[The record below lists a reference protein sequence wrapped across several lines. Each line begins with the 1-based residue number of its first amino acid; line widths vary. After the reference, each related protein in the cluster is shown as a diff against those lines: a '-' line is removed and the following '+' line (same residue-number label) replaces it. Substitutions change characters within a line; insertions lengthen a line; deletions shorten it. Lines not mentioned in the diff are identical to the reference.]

1 MMKYVLQKRKTILF
15 LSALLLAIFIG
26 FWFAVPHPLISSPY
40 STIIETENGELL
52 GARIADDGQWRFPEQ
67 DSLPSKFETC
77 LLNFEDQYFYSH
89 PGINPVSLA
98 RAFKQN
104 IRAKKIVSGGSTIT
118 MQLCRI
124 ARSGKARSYYNKL
137 IEAIWALNLE
147 LRFSKKEILLKY
159 CANAPFGG
167 NVVGLEAASWRYFKR
182 SPFDLSWSE
191 TATLAVLPNAP
202 SLIYPGR
209 RDSLL
214 LQKRNRLLH
223 KLLEEKEIDSLTYKL
238 SLLEP
243 IPSKVYDLPST
254 AYHLV
259 EQVAKKHKGER
270 VKVTIE
276 KQIQTETAKIVERFH
291 SNLKSNHIN
300 NAAALVLEVRKGN
313 VLAYVGNVSD
323 LSDEEN
329 GNHVDIVHAP
339 RSTGSIL
346 KPFLYAALMESGD
359 LSPGMLVPDIPSR
372 HGGFT
377 PLNFDHGYDGAA
389 RADEA
394 LARSL
399 NIPAVRML
407 KKYGVE
413 AFYDF
418 LKKSGMTSLAY
429 PAGHYGLS
437 LILGGAECT
446 LWDLSGMYA
455 SMARI
460 LLQYEEQ
467 DGFYSFQQFSP
478 PTWKVRDTP
487 PRAKENLYPS
497 LRAASVYLTLNAL
510 LNVKRPA
517 NEAGWES
524 FASARKIAWKTGTSF
539 GFRDAWAV
547 GVTKDYVVAVWAGN
561 ADGEGRS
568 GLTGSSV
575 AAPIM
580 FDIFGILPQ
589 SEWFVYPVEE
599 MQSVTVCAQSGYRPS
614 MFCEK
619 VDTIH
624 LPFGTKIKTCPW
636 HQRIH
641 LDKSK
646 QFRVTGACMNPSEMV
661 HQSWFVLPPVMEYYY
676 KQKHPLYN
684 PLPPFKEGCSAES
697 APMEWIYPREM
708 DHVFIPT
715 QLDGTPGKVLF
726 ELAHQQNDVVVYW
739 YLDENYVGETKNVHK
754 MPLDPEVGKHKLYL
768 VDKEGNQLVKFFTV
782 VGNQ

>member
-15 LSALLLAIFIG
+15 LSALLLAVFIG
-26 FWFAVPHPLISSPY
+26 FWFVVPRPLISSPY
-40 STIIETENGELL
+40 STIVETENGELL

-67 DSLPSKFETC
+67 DSLPSKFESC

-137 IEAIWALNLE
+137 IEAVWALNLE
-147 LRFSKKEILLKY
+147 LRLSKKDILLKY

-167 NVVGLEAASWRYFKR
+167 NVVGLEAASWRYFNR

-223 KLLEEKEIDSLTYKL
+223 KLLEKKEIDSLTYKL

-276 KQIQTETAKIVERFH
+276 KQIQKETAKIVERFH

-300 NAAALVLEVRKGN
+300 NAAALVLEVRTGN

-323 LSDEEN
+323 LRDEEN

-372 HGGFT
+372 YGGFT
-377 PLNFDHGYDGAA
+377 PLNFDHGYDGAV

-407 KKYGVE
+407 QKYGVE

-418 LKKSGMTSLAY
+418 LKKTGMTGLSY

-467 DGFYSFQQFSP
+467 DGFYSFQQFLP
-478 PTWKVRDTP
+478 PSWKVRDTP
-487 PRAKENLYPS
+487 SKSKENLYPR

-547 GVTKDYVVAVWAGN
+547 GITKDYVVAVWAGN

-589 SEWFVYPVEE
+589 SEWFAYPVEE

-641 LDKSK
+641 LDQSK
-646 QFRVTGACMNPSEMV
+646 QFRVTSACMNPSEMV

-684 PLPPFKEGCSAES
+684 PLPPFKEGCAAES

-708 DHVFIPT
+708 NHVFIPT

-739 YLDENYVGETKNVHK
+739 YLDESYVGETRNVHK
-754 MPLDPEVGKHKLYL
+754 MPLDPQIGRHKLYL
-768 VDKEGNQLVKFFTV
+768 VDEEGNQLVKFFTV
-782 VGNQ
+782 EGNQ